1 MLLEMQ
7 VTLEKLT
14 EPMHTKHCRDS
25 EGPLTDSTIDF
36 TCNLAATD
44 ADIWGWCESSIRQ
57 TRTHGLAG
65 MGRIRK
71 TQTGWKE

>member
-1 MLLEMQ
+1 MSSASKVQLNFCVACVCYVAMLLEMQ

-36 TCNLAATD
+36 TCNLAMPE
-44 ADIWGWCESSIRQ
+44 ADFWG
-57 TRTHGLAG
+57 GVNAP
-65 MGRIRK
+65 
-71 TQTGWKE
+71 